1 MYKRKGIV
9 IEFYYTPNEPDT
21 VNSTGVCVANVGSEK
36 EFIGIIG
43 TYLIIISLNY
53 ISSY

>member
-9 IEFYYTPNEPDT
+9 IEFYYTLDEPDT

-36 EFIGIIG
+36 EFIGIIVP
-43 TYLIIISLNY
+43 T
-53 ISSY
+53 